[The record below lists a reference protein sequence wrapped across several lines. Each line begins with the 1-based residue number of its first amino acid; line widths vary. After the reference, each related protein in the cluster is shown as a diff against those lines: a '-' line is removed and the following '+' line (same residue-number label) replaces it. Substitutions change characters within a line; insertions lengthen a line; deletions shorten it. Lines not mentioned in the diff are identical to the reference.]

1 MSAWSHFVSHSA
13 VGNWDQVL
21 TDLNPPASKL
31 HQILSLVIA
40 LDWWEGVVQW
50 EASIRSRDQ
59 DCPMRSEY
67 YILIDEGVVSFFSK
81 EHILSHPV
89 QLFFQIEE
97 QIPIQV
103 CTTVD
108 IESATVN
115 FK

>member
-1 MSAWSHFVSHSA
+1 MSCA
-13 VGNWDQVL
+13 VQ
-21 TDLNPPASKL
+21 S
-31 HQILSLVIA
+31 
-40 LDWWEGVVQW
+40 

-59 DCPMRSEY
+59 DCPIGSEY